1 MAKIQLSSLK
11 NLFKYSVISLLI
23 LLFCIGRKA
32 YAQDKSQQLKILFDT
47 LAQRKNFNGC
57 VMVVEQGNV
66 LFQSAYGSSGD
77 GKGRLLTNQSVF
89 EIGSITKAFTAIA
102 IMQLKDK
109 GLLNYDDSLANFL
122 PSLTYP
128 GVTIRHLLSH
138 TSGIEDFLSWGEQ
151 DIDISK
157 VYSNADIIRNLSDR
171 KRPPLFPA
179 GRQCSYS
186 NTNYLLLATIVE
198 VISNMPFENYLAS
211 HIFQPCGMQSTR
223 VYSRN
228 ATKLPADFA
237 YDMSWDA
244 GRNELV
250 RTDSLKR
257 YTKYMSE
264 IKGAYGIMT
273 TTDDLYRW
281 SRAISNNVLLKESTF
296 KEATSPFFI
305 TNSSIAELI
314 PGLPYAA
321 GWSLIPDDT
330 GYGSMFSSGNYG
342 GYTALIVRKIVTN
355 QTVIMLSN
363 SNDTSDLMTIMGNVD
378 DILDNGTLAFP
389 QLTRPKTGVRLPASL
404 LKEFVGKYK
413 TSTDNSQQITIALAN
428 NQLYIKAD
436 GATEQNLFAESEN
449 VLFANEA
456 VKLIFQR
463 VPNGKVEGFKL
474 AGTKKEEYF
483 KKFK

>member
-1 MAKIQLSSLK
+1 VK
-11 NLFKYSVISLLI
+11 NLFKYSVISLLV
-23 LLFCIGRKA
+23 LLFCEDRKA
-32 YAQDKSQQLKILFDT
+32 YAQDKGQQLKILFDT

-57 VMVVEQGNV
+57 VMVVEQRNV
-66 LFQSAYGSSGD
+66 LLQSAYGSSGD
-77 GKGRLLTNQSVF
+77 VTGRLLTNQSVF

-102 IMQLKDK
+102 IMQLKEK

-151 DIDISK
+151 DIDISS
-157 VYSNADIIRNLSDR
+157 VYTNADIIRNLSVR

-179 GRQCSYS
+179 GHQCSYS

-198 VISNMPFENYLAS
+198 VISNIAFEDYLAR

-228 ATKLPADFA
+228 ASGLPADYA

-244 GRNELV
+244 GRNEFV

-264 IKGAYGIMT
+264 IKGAYSIAT
-273 TTDDLYRW
+273 TTEDLYRW
-281 SRAISNNVLLKESTF
+281 ERAISNHLLMKEATF
-296 KEATSPFFI
+296 TEATSPFFI
-305 TNSSIAELI
+305 SDSTIAELI

-321 GWSLIPDDT
+321 GWSFIPDDT

-342 GYTALIVRKIVTN
+342 GYTALIVRKIVSN
-355 QTVIMLSN
+355 QTIIMLSN
-363 SNDTSDLMTIMGNVD
+363 SNETSDLMTIMGHVD
-378 DILDNGTLAFP
+378 DILDNSTLSFP
-389 QLTRPKTGVRLPASL
+389 QLTRFKTGVRLPDSL
-404 LKEFVGKYK
+404 LKEFVGKYR
-413 TSTDNSQQITIALAN
+413 TSTDNSQQITIELAN

-456 VKLIFQR
+456 ARLIFQR
-463 VPNGKVEGFKL
+463 GPNGKVEGFKL
-474 AGTKKEEYF
+474 AGAKKEEYF
-483 KKFK
+483 KKSK